1 MPLHLRSFG
10 GLALTREGSPTG
22 LTDSRRK
29 PLALLALVGA
39 AGERGVSRDKLAG
52 YLWAESD
59 PERAR
64 GVLKQTLYVL
74 RKEFEGGPE
83 LFLGTTDLRLNPDA
97 ITMDLW
103 EFERLATAGDGAG
116 AATCY
121 TGHFLDGFHLSDA
134 PEFERWVDEQRDR
147 LARRMSAL
155 LERLALEASGR
166 NLPREAADWWLRLTE
181 HDPFDTRAVTG
192 LLHALLQAGDRP
204 RALRYAERHMA
215 LIRKE
220 LDITPDPEIRRLVEQ
235 ARARPA
241 GQPEACHQAEGG
253 QQPARAPG
261 DSGRDCNIW
270 YHHDPHTVPLRKI
283 QEHIMAERSRTRRNT
298 LERRCLGKNW
308 KRMFVGSPKSIFKIL
323 EAIKK
328 I

>member
-1 MPLHLRSFG
+1 MTLHLRSFG
-10 GLALTREGSPTG
+10 GLSLTREGSPAG
-22 LTDSRRK
+22 LADSRRK

-39 AGERGVSRDKLAG
+39 SGDRGVSRDKLAG
-52 YLWAESD
+52 YLWSESD

-74 RKEFEGGPE
+74 RKEFADGAE

-103 EFERLATAGDGAG
+103 EFERLAAAGDGAG
-116 AATCY
+116 AAACY

-220 LDITPDPEIRRLVEQ
+220 LDITPDPEIRRLVDQ

-241 GQPEACHQAEGG
+241 GREEPRTPASAPAQP
-253 QQPARAPG
+253 PAPPVTPAAPDPPGVVVPRAPTPPPQ
-261 DSGRDCNIW
+261 GRRPSLW
-270 YHHDPHTVPLRKI
+270 LVVGASVTLLLLAYAALR
-283 QEHIMAERSRTRRNT
+283 
-298 LERRCLGKNW
+298 LG
-308 KRMFVGSPKSIFKIL
+308 R
-323 EAIKK
+323 
-328 I
+328 

>member
-29 PLALLALVGA
+29 PLALLALVGT

-235 ARARPA
+235 ARARPV
-241 GQPEACHQAEGG
+241 GQPDAPHASATPAASPAPAVAPATTPAPAAAAAPAPPPLTRPAPPAG
-253 QQPARAPG
+253 PARLWLVAG
-261 DSGRDCNIW
+261 SALALVLLGYALHR
-270 YHHDPHTVPLRKI
+270 L
-283 QEHIMAERSRTRRNT
+283 TR
-298 LERRCLGKNW
+298 
-308 KRMFVGSPKSIFKIL
+308 
-323 EAIKK
+323 
-328 I
+328 